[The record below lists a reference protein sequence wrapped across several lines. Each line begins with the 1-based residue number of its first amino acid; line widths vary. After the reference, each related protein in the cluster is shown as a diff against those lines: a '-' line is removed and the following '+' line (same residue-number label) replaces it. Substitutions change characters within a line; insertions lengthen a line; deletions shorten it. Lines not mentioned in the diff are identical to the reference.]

1 MRNIEQ
7 GDSGDD
13 DEDRCPV
20 HLAKLGFHM
29 FLGEEGKVF
38 VHDLAPEGLFPV
50 EVADHILRVLCYIEE
65 LLSRVLLSIW

>member
-7 GDSGDD
+7 GNGGDD
-13 DEDRCPV
+13 DEDICPV

-65 LLSRVLLSIW
+65 LLGKVLLSIW